1 MILQVNKMIRL
12 KRLIFLF
19 SIIFFT
25 IYSVSFAGNIKE
37 IKVKGN
43 ERVSK
48 ESIKMFSNVKIG
60 DKVDKDDLNNILKN
74 IYDSNFFKNVKVNF
88 ENNVLI
94 IFVEESSLVENVII
108 KGPKSKTLISDLKK
122 NLKVKSRSSYNEI
135 LFLEDKKIITQALK
149 KRGYFF
155 SNVEV
160 IIEKLSDNKVNL
172 IYNVDIGDKAKIKK
186 ISFIGNK
193 IFKDRKLRS
202 IIVSEE
208 YKFWK
213 FISGKKFLNQ
223 DLINLD
229 ERLLKNFYLNRGFYD
244 VKINSSFARMLN
256 ETEFELI
263 YNIVPN
269 NRFFFNKISLDLPI
283 DFDQSNFKDL
293 NDLFQKLSGKK
304 YSLYLIQDILDEIDK
319 IILDEE
325 YKTLKTEVNENVLDN
340 KIDLTFSVT
349 EGKKFIVDRINIYG
363 NNITQENVIR
373 NQLLIDEGD
382 EFNSI
387 LESKSINN
395 IKALNIF
402 KTVDSKIID
411 NTDNSKIIDITI
423 EEKATGEI
431 MAGAGVGTDGNTLSF
446 AVKENNYLG
455 RGIGLKSELT
465 ISDETIKG
473 LFNVNNPNFRNSDKS
488 INLNVQ
494 SLETDKLTDSG
505 YKTNKTGFGFGTNF
519 EYQDDVFIGLG
530 QDSYYEKIETNSSAS
545 TRQKSQA
552 GNYWDTF
559 LNLDLNYDKR
569 NQKFRPTDGFRSSY
583 SVNLPIISENNSLMN
598 TYVFT
603 IYDELYQ
610 DNVTKFSFF
619 AKAANS
625 LTNDNIKLSERIY
638 LPGSRLRGFVSGGV
652 GPKDGNDFIGG
663 NYASSINIQTSI
675 PQLLPNIQ
683 NMDVSM
689 FFDAGNVWGVD
700 YDSSLNDT
708 NKIRSSIGFGIDW
721 FTLIGPLSAS
731 FTHPISK
738 VDTDRTESFKFNI
751 GTTF

>member
-1 MILQVNKMIRL
+1 MIKL

-19 SIIFFT
+19 LIIFFT
-25 IYSVSFAGNIKE
+25 IYSVSFAGTVKE
-37 IKVKGN
+37 IQVKGN

-48 ESIKMFSNVKIG
+48 ESIEMFSNVSIG
-60 DKVDKDDLNNILKN
+60 DTIDKDDLNNILKN

-108 KGPKSKTLISDLKK
+108 KGPKSKTLIRDLKE
-122 NLKVKSRSSYNEI
+122 NLKVKSRTSYNEI
-135 LFLEDKKIITQALK
+135 LFLEDKKTITQALK

-155 SNVEV
+155 STVDV

-172 IYNVDIGDKAKIKK
+172 IYNVEIGDKAKIKK

-244 VKINSSFARMLN
+244 VKINSSFAKMLN

-269 NRFFFNKISLDLPI
+269 NKFFFNRISLDLPI

-325 YKTLKTEVNENVLDN
+325 YKTLETEVNENVFDN

-387 LESKSINN
+387 LASKSINN
-395 IKALNIF
+395 IQALNIF
-402 KTVDSKIID
+402 KSVDSKIID

-465 ISDETIKG
+465 VSDETIKG

-519 EYQDDVFIGLG
+519 EYQDDLFIGLG

-545 TRQKSQA
+545 ARQKSQA

-569 NQKFRPTDGFRSSY
+569 NQKFRPTDGFRSGY

-603 IYDELYQ
+603 FYDELYQ

-663 NYASSINIQTSI
+663 NYASSVNIQTSI

-708 NKIRSSIGFGIDW
+708 NKIRSSVGFGIDW
-721 FTLIGPLSAS
+721 FTLIGPLSVS
-731 FTHPISK
+731 FSHPISK
-738 VDTDRTESFKFNI
+738 VDTDKTETFKFNL

>member
-1 MILQVNKMIRL
+1 MINFRK
-12 KRLIFLF
+12 
-19 SIIFFT
+19 IIFFFQIIFFS
-25 IYSVSFAGNIKE
+25 IYSVSFAEIVKE
-37 IKVKGN
+37 IQVKGN
-43 ERVSK
+43 ERVSVK
-48 ESIKMFSNVKIG
+48 SIKMFSKINIG
-60 DKVDKDDLNNILKN
+60 DNIDNDDLNLILKD
-74 IYDSNFFKNVKVNF
+74 IYDTNFFKDVKVIF
-88 ENNVLI
+88 KNNILT
-94 IFVEESSLVENVII
+94 IFVEESSLVESVII
-108 KGPKSKTLISDLKK
+108 KGPKSKTLIKELKK
-122 NLKVKSRSSYNEI
+122 NLKVKSRSSYDEI
-135 LFLEDKKIITQALK
+135 QFLKDKKNITETLK
-149 KRGYFF
+149 QRGYFF
-155 SNVEV
+155 SKVDV
-160 IIEKLSDNKVNL
+160 LIEKLSDNKINL
-172 IYNVDIGDKAKIKK
+172 IYNVEIGDKAKIKK
-186 ISFIGNK
+186 ISFVGNK

-202 IIVSEE
+202 VIVSEE

-213 FISGKKFLNQ
+213 FISGKKFLNKN
-223 DLINLD
+223 LIDLD
-229 ERLLKNFYLNRGFYD
+229 ERLLKNFYLNRGYYD
-244 VKINSSFARMLN
+244 VKINSSFAKMIN
-256 ETEFELI
+256 ENEFELI
-263 YNIVPN
+263 YNIAPN
-269 NRFFFNKISLDLPI
+269 NRFFFNKISLDLPL

-293 NDLFQKLSGKK
+293 NKLFNKLNGKR
-304 YSLYLIQDILDEIDK
+304 YSLYIIEDILDEIDK
-319 IILDEE
+319 IIIDEE
-325 YKTLKTEVNENVLDN
+325 YKSLETKVDESIDDD
-340 KIDLTFSVT
+340 KINLVFSVS
-349 EGKKFIVDRINIYG
+349 EGEKFFLKRINIYG

-387 LESKSINN
+387 LTTKSINN
-395 IKALNIF
+395 IQSLNIF
-402 KTVDSKIID
+402 KSVDAKIID
-411 NTDNSKIIDITI
+411 NEDKTKIIDITI

-431 MAGAGVGTDGNTLSF
+431 MAGAGVGTDGSTLSF

-455 RGIGLKSELT
+455 RGIGLLSELT
-465 ISDETIKG
+465 VSEETIKG
-473 LFNVNNPNFRNSDKS
+473 KFNVNNPNFRNSDKS
-488 INLNVQ
+488 INLNIQ

-569 NQKFRPTDGFRSSY
+569 NQKFRPTDGFKSSY
-583 SVNLPIISENNSLMN
+583 SVNLPVISENNSLMN

-603 IYDELYQ
+603 FYDELYQ

-689 FFDAGNVWGVD
+689 FLDAGNVWGVD
-700 YDSSLNDT
+700 YDSSLDDT
-708 NKIRSSIGFGIDW
+708 NKIRSSVGVGIDW
-721 FTLIGPLSAS
+721 FTLIGPLSVS
-731 FTHPISK
+731 FSHPISK
-738 VDTDRTESFKFNI
+738 VNSDKTESFKFNL